1 MLEMNLKNLIIR
13 SLTGGTYVVLIVEG
27 IIISQWSFVIL
38 GAVLALLASREFL
51 IMTKPGGSKLSLTVD
66 VLFAVSAVALALAS
80 ITGISPEAMPV
91 VLKTLVPG
99 YLLAR
104 PIIQLYN
111 KKENPIKSVAYSFC
125 AQCYTLIPLLF
136 MGWIYKEMNESFLLL
151 IFAMIWLNDTGA
163 FLVGCSIGR
172 HRLFERISPKK
183 SWEGFWGG
191 MFFSIATGV
200 AYYYLIGDAPA
211 GLSALSFYAILG
223 VLVSAS
229 ATYGDLVESMFKRS
243 IGVKDSG
250 NLIPGHGGILD
261 RIDSLLFVLPAT
273 ALYLYIYSVL

>member
-1 MLEMNLKNLIIR
+1 MDLKNLIIR
-13 SLTGGTYVVLIVEG
+13 SFAGAVYIILIVGG
-27 IIISQWSFVIL
+27 IIISHWSFVVL

-51 IMTKPGGSKLSLTVD
+51 VMTKPGGNKLNLWVD
-66 VLFAVSAVALALAS
+66 VSFAVSVTALTLAS
-80 ITGISPEAMPV
+80 ITGISPDAMPV
-91 VLKTLVPG
+91 VLKILVPG
-99 YLLAR
+99 YFLVR

-111 KKENPIKSVAYSFC
+111 KTENPIKSMAYSFC

-136 MGWIYKEMNESFLLL
+136 MGWIYKEMNEPFLLL

-163 FLVGCSIGR
+163 FLVGCSIGK

-183 SWEGFWGG
+183 SWEGFLGG

-200 AYYYLIGDAPA
+200 AYYNLIGDAQA
-211 GLSALSFYAILG
+211 GLNALPFYVLLG
-223 VLVSAS
+223 TLVSAS

-250 NLIPGHGGILD
+250 NLMPGHGGILD

-273 ALYLYIYSVL
+273 ALYLYIYSAL

>member
-1 MLEMNLKNLIIR
+1 MNLKNLIIR
-13 SLTGGTYVVLIVEG
+13 SLGGGMYAVLIIGG
-27 IIISQWSFVIL
+27 IIFSQWSFVIM

-51 IMTKPGGSKLSLTVD
+51 VMTKPGGNKLNISVD
-66 VLFAVSAVALALAS
+66 VLFAVCAVVLSLVS
-80 ITGISPEAMPV
+80 ITGICPQAMQA
-91 VLKTLVPG
+91 VLKILVPS
-99 YLLAR
+99 YLLVR

-111 KKENPIKSVAYSFC
+111 QKEEPIKSIAYSFY

-136 MGWIYKEMNESFLLL
+136 MGWIYNEMNEPFLLL

-163 FLVGCSIGR
+163 FLVGCLIGKR
-172 HRLFERISPKK
+172 RLFERISPKK

-191 MFFSIATGV
+191 VVFSIATGV
-200 AYYYLIGDAPA
+200 AYYYLIGEAPE
-211 GLSALSFYAILG
+211 GFNNLPFYIILG
-223 VLVSAS
+223 ALVSAS

-261 RIDSLLFVLPAT
+261 RIDSLLFVFPTT
-273 ALYLYIYSVL
+273 ALYLYIYSAI